1 MYKNIDFKKING
13 LNLQNK
19 NNSQSDDFY
28 NFFSLRK
35 YGDLFLIR
43 ILDGKFV
50 PRYPLPPTVILR
62 KSNKLSFVIIILSD
76 SQLKIEKHNVI
87 FSQL

>member
-35 YGDLFLIR
+35 YGDLFSYQNFRRKICTA
-43 ILDGKFV
+43 V
-50 PRYPLPPTVILR
+50 PFTHSDIKKIKYIIFCNNYIWFSVTNR
-62 KSNKLSFVIIILSD
+62 KA
-76 SQLKIEKHNVI
+76 
-87 FSQL
+87 

>member
-28 NFFSLRK
+28 NYNLFLFSLLRK
-35 YGDLFLIR
+35 YGDLFSYQNFRRKIWTA
-43 ILDGKFV
+43 V
-50 PRYPLPPTVILR
+50 PFTHTVIFK
-62 KSNKLSFVIIILSD
+62 KSNKLSFVIMR
-76 SQLKIEKHNVI
+76 
-87 FSQL
+87 FSVENRKA